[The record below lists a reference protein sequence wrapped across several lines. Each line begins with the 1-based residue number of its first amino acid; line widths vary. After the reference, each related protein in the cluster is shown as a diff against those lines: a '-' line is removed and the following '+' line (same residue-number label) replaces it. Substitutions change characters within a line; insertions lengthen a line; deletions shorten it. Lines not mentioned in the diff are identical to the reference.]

1 MPRPLFAPS
10 ASRSRALGLLALL
23 LALAALLPPAAQAQ
37 IVREKPGRIRA
48 ANRRA
53 LREARTT
60 ESPYKDSHLDVT
72 PDRLRRGASNEPRP
86 ETNRELDYK
95 TGTAPNVQPPGLLG
109 SRRKTGPAT
118 PTGPRTQK
126 RKEEVSPPAGINWPP
141 VVVV

>member
-1 MPRPLFAPS
+1 MLV
-10 ASRSRALGLLALL
+10 LL
-23 LALAALLPPAAQAQ
+23 LAALVAPVAQAQ

-72 PDRLRRGASNEPRP
+72 PDRLKRGASNEPRP
-86 ETNRELDYK
+86 ATNRELDYK

-109 SRRKTGPAT
+109 VRRKTAIQRPPAQET
-118 PTGPRTQK
+118 KKEK
-126 RKEEVSPPAGINWPP
+126 RK
-141 VVVV
+141 